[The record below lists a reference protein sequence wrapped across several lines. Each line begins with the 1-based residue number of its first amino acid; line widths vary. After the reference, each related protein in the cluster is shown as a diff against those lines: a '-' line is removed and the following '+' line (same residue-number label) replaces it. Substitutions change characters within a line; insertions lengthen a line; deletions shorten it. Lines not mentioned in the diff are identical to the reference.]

1 MWVRSLSWE
10 DLEEGIATLYSIL
23 LGESHGQRSLADY
36 VHKVANS
43 WTRWK
48 QLSMHA
54 HVQYSNWK
62 GIFWYLNQVLF
73 LPILAR
79 FKAKILTVLTMFS
92 MIYSFLYHFDLI
104 PYFSSFLPRGSVV
117 SNSFVNS
124 WTTACQ
130 VPLSIEFPKQEYW
143 SGLPFPS
150 PGGLPYPGI
159 KPASPALAGRFFTT
173 EPSGNQH

>member
-1 MWVRSLSWE
+1 M
-10 DLEEGIATLYSIL
+10 

-43 WTRWK
+43 QTWWK

-62 GIFWYLNQVLF
+62 GIFWYLNQVFF

-92 MIYSFLYHFDLI
+92 IIYSFLYLFDLI
-104 PYFSSFLPRGSVV
+104 PYFSSFLPRCSVV

-130 VPLSIEFPKQEYW
+130 APLSIEFPKQEYW
-143 SGLPFPS
+143 NGLPFPS
-150 PGGLPYPGI
+150 PGDLPYPGI

-173 EPSGNQH
+173 EPSGKPALTIHDSYI